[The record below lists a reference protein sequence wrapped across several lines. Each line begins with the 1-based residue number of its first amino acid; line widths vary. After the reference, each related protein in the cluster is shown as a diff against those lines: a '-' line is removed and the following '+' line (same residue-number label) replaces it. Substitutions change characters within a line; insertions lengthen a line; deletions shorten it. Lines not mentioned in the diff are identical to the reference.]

1 MKRTNL
7 TLTLAAIALCAA
19 TLASQG
25 QPPQPP
31 PPQTPPAQTPPAPG
45 QPAQGQA
52 PAGAP
57 RAPQPQPFVPIA
69 ANTLAANPDSYVG
82 RNVSLTAAV
91 DQRFGSTAFTVD
103 QDRMKSGG
111 QDVLVLAPLLTA
123 PVEANSYVTVIGEAV
138 KFDAAAVA
146 AKMKG
151 AMPLLPPD
159 VATKYEGRAAII
171 AVSVINS
178 AMTDLAKRL
187 PPPMTAEEEALSRQM
202 KQIGPGFNALRQAVT
217 ATNAADVAAQAA
229 VLKKGFTEAAAF
241 WKGKPHADAIQWN
254 EDARRAADAVAASA
268 AKADWD
274 ALKADVPKLQGACS
288 SCHNQ
293 YRERLDD
300 GTYRF
305 KPPAR

>member
-1 MKRTNL
+1 MKATIITTTLGAL
-7 TLTLAAIALCAA
+7 TVCAA

-25 QPPQPP
+25 QPPQAP
-31 PPQTPPAQTPPAPG
+31 PPQPTQVQPPAPG
-45 QPAQGQA
+45 QAGQTA
-52 PAGAP
+52 RP
-57 RAPQPQPFVPIA
+57 PQPQPFVPIA
-69 ANTLAANPDSYVG
+69 ANTLAANPDAYLG

-103 QDRMKSGG
+103 QDKMKSTG

-123 PVEANSYVTVIGEAV
+123 PVEVNSYVTVIGEAV
-138 KFDAAAVA
+138 KFELGTVA
-146 AKMKG
+146 ARMKDT
-151 AMPLLPPD
+151 MPLLPPE
-159 VATKYEGRAAII
+159 VVSKYKGHAAII
-171 AVSVINS
+171 AVSVINAS
-178 AMTDLAKRL
+178 MTDLAKRL
-187 PPPMTAEEEALSRQM
+187 PPPMTPEEEGLSRQM

-217 ATNAADVAAQAA
+217 ATNAADVGAQAA
-229 VLKKGFTEAAAF
+229 ILKKGFTEAAAF

-254 EDARRAADAVAASA
+254 EDARRAADAIAAAA

-288 SCHNQ
+288 SCHTQ

-305 KPPAR
+305 KPPAK